1 MKYLIC
7 IAMIGLVLVAG
18 CTGCVKNECKKFITP
33 IDTNKYFLSITDTDG
48 TVYEAKD
55 MYIFNQLTIGKQ
67 SMISYIDGSPKLL
80 VTVY

>member
-7 IAMIGLVLVAG
+7 MIMIGLVLVTG

-33 IDTNKYFLSITDTDG
+33 IDTNKYSLSITDTDG

-67 SMISYIDGSPKLL
+67 SMITYIDGSPKLL